1 MDPVIREEL
10 RRIISEPV
18 RWDCP
23 LAGYT
28 SFAIGGPAE
37 ALVKVRDRRE
47 LTALLGFLRRTDVP
61 WRIIGKGTN
70 LLVRDEGFAGVVI
83 LLGEGFR
90 QMEFGPCRSRR
101 CVVAVGSGCSLA
113 KAAAVCMDRG
123 LGGLE
128 FAGGIP
134 GTVGGAVIMNAGAWG
149 GDMAAVIRTVTV
161 LDPEGER
168 ILLRENLHFGYRCW
182 RDFPKFCDRT
192 IVVAV
197 ELELQEDDPQQIR
210 HRHAALQARR
220 RAGQPPGQGNAGSFF
235 KNPAHAGAGRLI
247 EAAGLKGTRIGGA
260 MVSKQH
266 ANFLVNTGGAT
277 AADVLALMRLVQEK
291 VRQDSGVE
299 LEPEVHFL

>member
-1 MDPVIREEL
+1 MA
-10 RRIISEPV
+10 EPV
-18 RWDCP
+18 QWDCP

-37 ALVKVRDRRE
+37 ALVKVQDRRE
-47 LTALLGFLRRTDVP
+47 LATLLEFLRRTGVP

-70 LLVRDEGFAGVVI
+70 ILVRDEGFAGVII
-83 LLGEGFR
+83 LLGDGFR
-90 QMEFGPCRSRR
+90 QLEFGPCRSGR
-101 CVVAVGSGCSLA
+101 CVVAIGSGCSLA
-113 KAAAVCMDRG
+113 KAAMVCMDRG
-123 LGGLE
+123 LTGLE

-149 GDMAAVIRTVTV
+149 GEMAAVIRTVTV
-161 LDPEGER
+161 LDPDGEQ
-168 ILLRENLHFGYRCW
+168 ILSRDRLHFGYRCW
-182 RDFPKFCDRT
+182 RDFPELCGRAV
-192 IVVAV
+192 VVAV
-197 ELELQEDDPQQIR
+197 ELGLMEDDPEEIR
-210 HRHAALQARR
+210 RRHAALQARR
-220 RAGQPPGQGNAGSFF
+220 RAGQPSGQGNAGSFF

-247 EAAGLKGTRIGGA
+247 EAAGLKGARIGGA
-260 MVSKQH
+260 MVSERH